1 MGTSALNP
9 KNATFLEKDSLEPMA
24 QLYVIKKDDLLAETH
39 QMRRL
44 GKKKEKGETVSSTL
58 EFLSMHPN
66 PTKTP
71 LRTSI
76 NFCAYLLH
84 CL

>member
-39 QMRRL
+39 QMQRL
-44 GKKKEKGETVSSTL
+44 LETAC
-58 EFLSMHPN
+58 N
-66 PTKTP
+66 
-71 LRTSI
+71 LR
-76 NFCAYLLH
+76 FM
-84 CL
+84 

>member
-44 GKKKEKGETVSSTL
+44 LERKKNKVKQSAA
-58 EFLSMHPN
+58 HW
-66 PTKTP
+66 
-71 LRTSI
+71 
-76 NFCAYLLH
+76 NFCPCILTLQRLL
-84 CL
+84 